1 MTFFVGY
8 TGAIKLQRGGDSAF
22 VASVAADDVNT
33 LLNRFSF
40 DASEDNLI
48 TGDFLE
54 ISTEDPRGLL
64 FLPPTFWEIPGPD
77 VDGYGAA
84 VWSPGSTAGLSGWL
98 DDDISTSSDLPPEG
112 YTDFRLSDYIIA
124 GNARA
129 YANINA
135 AGGIRLFPTFNDAV
149 NNERANEYALAQFYG
164 EPIEVTIGVRD
175 TKYNTLGSVTSFEI
189 NTDRAAMET
198 TSLSDKFK
206 QQYSA
211 GLLSGNGS
219 IECLFSYESVANQEV
234 PLFLLQVIN
243 RLDVGSEFSALLSI
257 SSVEESPGFR
267 EEVYYDIQ
275 AVVTRAGVT
284 VAADALVSCSIDFV
298 TTGEFKLR
306 VGVPP
311 EYILKEDND
320 AIYLEQGLDY
330 LLKEMTD

>member
-8 TGAIKLQRGGDSAF
+8 TGAIKLRRGGESTF
-22 VASVAADDVNT
+22 IASISPNDVNT

-40 DASEDNLI
+40 DGSDDNLI
-48 TGDFLE
+48 TGDLLE

-64 FLPPTFWEIPGPD
+64 FLPSAFWDVPGLE
-77 VDGYGAA
+77 VA
-84 VWSPGSTAGLSGWL
+84 
-98 DDDISTSSDLPPEG
+98 DD
-112 YTDFRLSDYIIA
+112 
-124 GNARA
+124 ARA

-149 NNERANEYALAQFYG
+149 NNERANEYSLTQFSG
-164 EPIEVTIGVRD
+164 ESLEVTIGIKD

-198 TSLSDKFK
+198 TSLSDQFK

-219 IECLFSYESVANQEV
+219 IECLFSYESMANQEV
-234 PLFLLQVIN
+234 PVFLLQVIN
-243 RLDVGSEFSALLSI
+243 RLGVGSEFGALLSI
-257 SSVEESPGFR
+257 SSVEESASFR

-320 AIYLEQGLDY
+320 AIYLEQSLDY
-330 LLKEMTD
+330 LLKEVTD

>member
-8 TGAIKLQRGGDSAF
+8 TGAIKLRRGGESTF
-22 VASVAADDVNT
+22 IASISPDDVNT

-40 DASEDNLI
+40 DKSEDNLI

-64 FLPPTFWEIPGPD
+64 FLPSAFWDVPGLE
-77 VDGYGAA
+77 VA
-84 VWSPGSTAGLSGWL
+84 
-98 DDDISTSSDLPPEG
+98 DD
-112 YTDFRLSDYIIA
+112 
-124 GNARA
+124 ARA

-149 NNERANEYALAQFYG
+149 NNGRANEYSLTQFSG
-164 EPIEVTIGVRD
+164 ESLEVTIGIKD
-175 TKYNTLGSVTSFEI
+175 TRYNTLGSVTSFEI

-198 TSLSDKFK
+198 TSLSDQFK

-219 IECLFSYESVANQEV
+219 IECMFSYESMADQEV

-243 RLDVGSEFSALLSI
+243 RLGVGSEFGALLSI
-257 SSVEESPGFR
+257 SSVEESPSFR

-306 VGVPP
+306 VGVPS

-320 AIYLEQGLDY
+320 AIYLEQSLDY
-330 LLKEMTD
+330 LLKEVTD

>member
-8 TGAIKLQRGGDSAF
+8 TGAIKLQRGGDPTF
-22 VASVAADDVNT
+22 VTSVSPDDVNT

-40 DASEDNLI
+40 DKSEDNLI

-64 FLPPTFWEIPGPD
+64 FLPSTFWEIPGPD

-84 VWSPGSTAGLSGWL
+84 VWSSGSKAGLSSWL

-112 YTDFRLSDYIIA
+112 YTDFRLGDYIIA
-124 GNARA
+124 DNARA

-149 NNERANEYALAQFYG
+149 NNERVNEYALAEFYG
-164 EPIEVTIGVRD
+164 EPIEVTIGIRD

-243 RLDVGSEFSALLSI
+243 RLDVGSEFGALLSI

-267 EEVYYDIQ
+267 QEVYYDIK

-284 VAADALVSCSIDFV
+284 VAADALVACSIDFV

-306 VGVPP
+306 VGIPP

-330 LLKEMTD
+330 LLKEVTD